1 MVLSKQVNTDAQKL
15 PIPQNT
21 FNVEQVKEELMKL
34 GLDGLN
40 FDYASF
46 SSVSLQGK
54 NFVFSDDPDFELKS
68 FDVQVIQTQ
77 KKFILVDAKDANYP
91 EVKYSRDGI
100 STTDG
105 ECITACMESM
115 KAENRLPVLKRY
127 LDVLCQLKTNDK
139 HNNKIVVL
147 SISPTSVSR
156 VSGFFLQ
163 LQIQGLAQ
171 SLTDTTIT
179 VSRGCQRTSKGGQVY
194 HLWAFDVK
202 EPISQV
208 A

>member
-1 MVLSKQVNTDAQKL
+1 M
-15 PIPQNT
+15 
-21 FNVEQVKEELMKL
+21 
-34 GLDGLN
+34 
-40 FDYASF
+40 
-46 SSVSLQGK
+46 
-54 NFVFSDDPDFELKS
+54 
-68 FDVQVIQTQ
+68 IQAQ

-105 ECITACMESM
+105 ESITACMESM

-147 SISPTSVSR
+147 SVSPTSVSR

-171 SLTDTTIT
+171 NLTDTTIT
-179 VSRGCQRTSKGGQVY
+179 VSRGSQRTSKGGQVY
-194 HLWAFDVK
+194 HLWFDVK
-202 EPISQV
+202 EPMPSRLI
-208 A
+208 

>member
-21 FNVEQVKEELMKL
+21 FNVEQVKDELMKL

-40 FDYASF
+40 FYYASF
-46 SSVSLQGK
+46 ASISLQGK

-105 ECITACMESM
+105 ESITACMESM

-171 SLTDTTIT
+171 NLTDTTIT
-179 VSRGCQRTSKGGQVY
+179 VSRGSQRTSKGGQVY